1 MLRIVSIVCALLAP
15 ILSWADPILIGIHA
29 RSTYMRATV
38 QVTEGAMDVYAGDSI
53 LISIKKGQTADITA
67 SSSKVSIFFQG
78 KNYSGHSKLEGRTSS
93 LTEFKLIPSGQKTSA
108 RFYTGDL
115 IAQPIDGRLQ
125 LVNRIEIENYVA
137 GVIEAE
143 GGAGHQM
150 EYYKVQA
157 VISRTYA
164 LNNLKRHQQLGFDLC
179 DATHCQV
186 YQGRPRHESQAD
198 TATKATED
206 IVIVDPEIKLITAT
220 FHSNCGGQTNNAED
234 VWSKPVSY
242 LVGRKDTF
250 CTRMDQAFWTKTIA
264 KSTWNEYLR
273 NNKVNYENLASQD
286 GVFLVN
292 NPQTLYWIDS
302 SAYIPLRKMR
312 EDLKLRSTKFT
323 VTHQGD
329 QVILRGRGFGHG
341 VGLCQEGAIRMAQLG
356 FNYTDIITYYYKDI
370 HLVSREMLW
379 FFEE

>member
-1 MLRIVSIVCALLAP
+1 MLRTVSIICAALVPLL
-15 ILSWADPILIGIHA
+15 SFADPILIGIHA

-38 QVTEGAMDVYAGDSI
+38 QVTSGSMQILDEDSV
-53 LISIKKGQTADITA
+53 LITVNKGQSVDITA
-67 SSSKVSIFFQG
+67 SASKVSVFFQG
-78 KNYSGHSKLEGRTSS
+78 KNYSGHSKLDGRTSP
-93 LTEFKLIPSGQKTSA
+93 LTEFKIIPSGQKSST
-108 RFYTGDL
+108 RLYTGDL
-115 IAQPIDGRLQ
+115 IAQPMEGRLQ
-125 LVNRIEIENYVA
+125 LVNRIEIEDYVA

-143 GGAGHQM
+143 GGAGHQI

-164 LNNLKRHQQLGFDLC
+164 LNNLNRHQQLGFDLC

-186 YQGRPRHESQAD
+186 YQGRPRHESQA
-198 TATKATED
+198 AIATENTKD

-220 FHSNCGGQTNNAED
+220 FHSNCGGHTNNAED
-234 VWSKPVSY
+234 VWSKPVTY
-242 LVGRKDTF
+242 LVGKKDTF
-250 CTRMDQAFWTKTIA
+250 CTKMDQAFWTKTIS
-264 KSTWNEYLR
+264 KSTWNDYLR
-273 NNKVNYENLASQD
+273 NNKVNYENLASED

-302 SAYIPLRKMR
+302 SSYIPLRKMR

-323 VTHQGD
+323 VTHQGE
-329 QVILRGRGFGHG
+329 QVVLRGRGFGHG

-356 FNYTDIITYYYKDI
+356 YNYADIIAYYYKDI
-370 HLVSREMLW
+370 HLISREMLW